1 MFAKSFFTEIKN
13 EIMGSIRKELFRNLN
28 RDRKN
33 AYQEVLRNIRR
44 ELSINLERRGI
55 DISNMEI
62 DFKPDS
68 TNVRV
73 CIKGGN

>member
-13 EIMGSIRKELFRNLN
+13 EIMGSIKKELFKNLN
-28 RDRKN
+28 KNRKDV
-33 AYQEVLRNIRR
+33 YQDVLRNIRR

-62 DFKPDS
+62 DFKPDN

>member
-1 MFAKSFFTEIKN
+1 MFARSFFKEIKN
-13 EIMGSIRKELFRNLN
+13 EIVGSIRKEIFKNLKREKTN
-28 RDRKN
+28 S
-33 AYQEVLRNIRR
+33 YQDVLQNIRR
-44 ELSINLERRGI
+44 ELSVNLERRGI

-62 DFKPDS
+62 DFKPDN

>member
-28 RDRKN
+28 KDRKN
-33 AYQEVLRNIRR
+33 VYQEVLRNIRR

>member
-1 MFAKSFFTEIKN
+1 MFARSFFKEIKN
-13 EIMGSIRKELFRNLN
+13 EIVGSIRKEIFKNLKREKTN
-28 RDRKN
+28 S
-33 AYQEVLRNIRR
+33 YQDVLQNIRR

-62 DFKPDS
+62 DMKPDN

-73 CIKGGN
+73 CIKGGK

>member
-1 MFAKSFFTEIKN
+1 MFARSFFREIRN
-13 EIMGSIRKELFRNLN
+13 EIVGSIRKEIFKNLKREKTN
-28 RDRKN
+28 S
-33 AYQEVLRNIRR
+33 YQDVLQNIRR

-62 DFKPDS
+62 DFKPDN

-73 CIKGGN
+73 CIKGGK

>member
-1 MFAKSFFTEIKN
+1 MFARSFFREIKN
-13 EIMGSIRKELFRNLN
+13 EIVGSIRKEIFKNLKREKTN
-28 RDRKN
+28 S
-33 AYQEVLRNIRR
+33 YQDVLQNIRR
-44 ELSINLERRGI
+44 ELSVNLERRGI

-62 DFKPDS
+62 DMKPDN

>member
-1 MFAKSFFTEIKN
+1 MFARSFFREIRN
-13 EIMGSIRKELFRNLN
+13 EIVGSIRKEIFKNLKREKTN
-28 RDRKN
+28 S
-33 AYQEVLRNIRR
+33 YQDVLQNIKR

-62 DFKPDS
+62 DFKPDN

-73 CIKGGN
+73 CIKGGK

>member
-13 EIMGSIRKELFRNLN
+13 EIMGSIKKELFKNLN
-28 RDRKN
+28 KDRKDV
-33 AYQEVLRNIRR
+33 YQDVLRNIRR

>member
-1 MFAKSFFTEIKN
+1 MFARSFFREIKN
-13 EIMGSIRKELFRNLN
+13 EIVGSIRKEIFKNLKREKTN
-28 RDRKN
+28 S
-33 AYQEVLRNIRR
+33 YQDVLQNIRR

-62 DFKPDS
+62 DMKPDN

-73 CIKGGN
+73 CIKGGK

>member
-28 RDRKN
+28 KEKKDV
-33 AYQEVLRNIRR
+33 YQDVLRNIRR
-44 ELSINLERRGI
+44 ELSMNLERRGI

-62 DFKPDS
+62 DFKPDN

-73 CIKGGN
+73 CIKGSN